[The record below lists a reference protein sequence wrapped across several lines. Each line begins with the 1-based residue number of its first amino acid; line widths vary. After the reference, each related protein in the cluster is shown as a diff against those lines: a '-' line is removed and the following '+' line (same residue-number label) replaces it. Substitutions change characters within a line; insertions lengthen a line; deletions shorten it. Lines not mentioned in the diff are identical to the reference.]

1 MDELSPYWNSRIVVV
16 EEMTH
21 KQWNETNGTLIDM
34 LSQDLVK
41 THIWPKV
48 MGSFSGVGDRNAL
61 VNVPAFTHMHTLR
74 LVSKK
79 WKFLVECSR
88 EWFAL
93 RMAKATMERYDIQV
107 LSRHDLLLEMRE
119 NLSLLASFDCDGKP
133 LHSVE
138 GLAGLSDFEVQV
150 YIIYL
155 IGLDFD
161 RYMGWMRAR

>member
-1 MDELSPYWNSRIVVV
+1 MDEVSPYWNSRIVAA

-21 KQWNETNGTLIDM
+21 QKWNETNGTLIDM

-88 EWFAL
+88 EWFAM
-93 RMAKATMERYDIQV
+93 RMAKATMEKYDFHIF
-107 LSRHDLLLEMRE
+107 SRRDLLLDIRE
-119 NLSLLASFDCDGKP
+119 NLRLLESLDCGGKP
-133 LHSVE
+133 QHSVE
-138 GLAGLSDFEVQV
+138 GLAGLSDFEISF

-161 RYMGWMRAR
+161 GYM